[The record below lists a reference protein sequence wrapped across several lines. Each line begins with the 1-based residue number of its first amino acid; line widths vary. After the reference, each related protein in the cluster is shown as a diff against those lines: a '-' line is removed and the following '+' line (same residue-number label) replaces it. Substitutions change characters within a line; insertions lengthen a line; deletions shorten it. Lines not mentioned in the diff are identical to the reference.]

1 MRTARIAIVG
11 AGLSGMY
18 AAYLLERMGIR
29 DSIVLEARDIPG
41 GRIASFDAS
50 GAAAA
55 GTSTP
60 ADAFDRFDLGPAWF
74 WPDYQRQ
81 LDRVVSDLGLERF
94 AQHEA
99 GDMVVE
105 RVAGEPPMRLRG
117 YASSPASMRL
127 VGGMGTLIDA
137 LRRGVDET
145 RILTGQAVRRLRRA
159 DRHVELDSE
168 DDGGRV
174 TTWRARHVLLAM
186 PPRLIAHTIAFS
198 PALPQ
203 ALAEQWRDT
212 PTWMAPHAKYIALYD
227 SPFWRGQ
234 GLSGEARSARGPLGE
249 IHDASMPGG
258 SAALFGF
265 FSVPAQVRRDV
276 PEDVLRLHCRAQF
289 VRLFG
294 PQAGAPRAEFIKDW
308 ACDPCTATAADM
320 NGAAHHS
327 EAPAAAAL
335 SGPWHGCLTGIA
347 SEWSPQFPGYVAGAI
362 EAASLG
368 VQALAGFA
376 AQENDF

>member
-18 AAYLLERMGIR
+18 AAYLLERKGIR
-29 DSIVLEARDIPG
+29 DYIVLEARDIPG

-50 GAAAA
+50 GATAA
-55 GTSTP
+55 GTSAP

-81 LDRVVSDLGLERF
+81 LDRVISDLGLGRF

-99 GDMVVE
+99 GDMVAE

-127 VGGMGTLIDA
+127 VGGMGSLIDA
-137 LRRGVDET
+137 LRREVDET

-186 PPRLIAHTIAFS
+186 PPRLTAHTIAFS

-212 PTWMAPHAKYIALYD
+212 PTWMA
-227 SPFWRGQ
+227 
-234 GLSGEARSARGPLGE
+234 
-249 IHDASMPGG
+249 
-258 SAALFGF
+258 
-265 FSVPAQVRRDV
+265 
-276 PEDVLRLHCRAQF
+276 
-289 VRLFG
+289 
-294 PQAGAPRAEFIKDW
+294 
-308 ACDPCTATAADM
+308 
-320 NGAAHHS
+320 
-327 EAPAAAAL
+327 
-335 SGPWHGCLTGIA
+335 
-347 SEWSPQFPGYVAGAI
+347 
-362 EAASLG
+362 
-368 VQALAGFA
+368 
-376 AQENDF
+376 